1 MFCPKCGAEYREG
14 FYRCVDCE
22 VDLVEE
28 APDLPSVA
36 EATEQHYVTVLRTGD
51 PTLLLMAKSLLQA
64 AGIAC
69 SAKGEGLQDLF
80 AAGRLG
86 TGFNPLIG
94 PAEIQVSSADETA
107 AREILRDLETGEAS
121 EQEPADEEGGDQELE
136 AFAEESADE
145 STEEEGS
152 ASRRDK
158 NVFRALVVCQVLAT
172 LLGYLTYD
180 RFVAGLPDEVLDAID
195 KAVSTLPE
203 DTTFSGLYSVLMPL
217 SLAAAVGVFAF
228 WSPARY
234 VFALVQGVYLLS
246 SALTPAGLGIR
257 HGLSGFLGGLE
268 SLLSGAIIAL
278 AFWSPVSGSF
288 EKRWPEREPEPD
300 STE

>member
-22 VDLVEE
+22 VDLVDE
-28 APDLPSVA
+28 APDLPSAA
-36 EATEQHYVTVLRTGD
+36 EATEHYVTVMRAGD
-51 PTLLLMAKSLLQA
+51 PALLLMAKSLLQD
-64 AGIAC
+64 AGIAF
-69 SAKGEGLQDLF
+69 SAKDEGLQDLF

-86 TGFNPLIG
+86 TGFNPLVG
-94 PAEIQVSSADETA
+94 PAEIQVSSSDEEV
-107 AREILRDLETGEAS
+107 AREVLRDLERGTTME
-121 EQEPADEEGGDQELE
+121 EETADEEDGDADLE
-136 AFAEESADE
+136 AFEEESAVE
-145 STEEEGS
+145 SADAEDS
-152 ASRRDK
+152 SSRRDK
-158 NVFRALVVCQVLAT
+158 NVFRALVVGQVLAT

-203 DTTFSGLYSVLMPL
+203 DTTFSGFYSVLMPL
-217 SLAAAVGVFAF
+217 SLAAAAGVFAF

-234 VFALVQGVYLLS
+234 VFVLVQGAYLLS
-246 SALTPAGLGIR
+246 SALAPAGVGVT
-257 HGLSGFLGGLE
+257 HGLSGFFGGLE

-288 EKRWPEREPEPD
+288 EKRGPEREPEPD